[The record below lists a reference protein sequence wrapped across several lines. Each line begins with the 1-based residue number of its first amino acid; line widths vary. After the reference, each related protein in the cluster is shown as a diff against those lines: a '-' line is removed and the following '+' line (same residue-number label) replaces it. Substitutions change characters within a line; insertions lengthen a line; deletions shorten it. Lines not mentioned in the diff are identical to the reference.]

1 MKAVFPDYLK
11 TPLDTASA
19 EMWRLAFPLPFRQEL
34 ERNAKLRGLDL
45 YLVAGLIR
53 QESEFTPGA
62 LSRANAY
69 GLMQVMPATGR
80 QLARQLK
87 LGRFRNSLLHRPDYN
102 LRLGTVYFRSLL
114 DQHEGSV
121 EAALAS
127 YNGGK
132 TRADA
137 WLTWATYREPAE
149 FVETIPITETRTYVQ
164 AVLRNAWMYR
174 RITREAPS
182 REARDGVPPPLPAAM
197 LQRAGKWIEARDYG
211 RALTEYESLVSQ
223 LGGTEREFAQVRA
236 AEARYLSG
244 DTSRHTPV

>member
-1 MKAVFPDYLK
+1 MAETELRFAAREDGQPQVLATELARQASARGAADQAIRYVKVVFPDYLK

-34 ERNAKLRGLDL
+34 ERNARLRGLDL

-53 QESEFTPGA
+53 QESEFAPGA
-62 LSRANAY
+62 VSPANAH

-80 QLARQLK
+80 DLARQLK

-102 LRLGTVYFRSLL
+102 LRLGTVHLRSLL

-127 YNGGK
+127 YNAGK
-132 TRADA
+132 TRADL
-137 WLTWATYREPAE
+137 WLTWAAYREPAE

-174 RITREAPS
+174 RIYASEPPAP
-182 REARDGVPPPLPAAM
+182 RPAAKK
-197 LQRAGKWIEARDYG
+197 RAPAKKKASAR
-211 RALTEYESLVSQ
+211 
-223 LGGTEREFAQVRA
+223 
-236 AEARYLSG
+236 
-244 DTSRHTPV
+244 